1 MYIYMSNHKYTISFY
16 LVTTLVLTIVLL
28 KDDHTESQRKKL
40 TYVCLLS
47 YGKLTEGPQIQ
58 TY

>member
-1 MYIYMSNHKYTISFY
+1 MSNHKYTISFY